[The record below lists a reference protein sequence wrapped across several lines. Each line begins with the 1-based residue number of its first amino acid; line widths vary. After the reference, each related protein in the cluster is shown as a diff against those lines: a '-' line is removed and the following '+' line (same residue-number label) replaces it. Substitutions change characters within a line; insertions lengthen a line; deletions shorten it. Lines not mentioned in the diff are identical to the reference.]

1 LICRTWNL
9 PAEDSGKTKG
19 VFGQQAFVNGVYSIK
34 TSQII
39 NYQCDASQLIKIDSN
54 GNWSIRAL
62 SLGMPPGTS
71 LVAPLKINEMCIWIR
86 AEYKIA
92 GLIPR
97 SFTSAIPPQRRLSET
112 SIEPVPPPQRL
123 TTGGD
128 TISMRRALPDQIR
141 ACRRRA
147 ETCGREIMHIAA
159 NRLVTASLVVFTTL
173 TAMQAKAADV
183 EATSAVDAVTVYP
196 DGASVTRAIT
206 ADIASGDNTLVI
218 KDFPLTL
225 DPSSLRVEG
234 EAGARLTIGAIDTR
248 QPRAVPPVDL
258 PELDKRIE
266 ALKDERANLQGVI
279 AAATARRKFAVRF
292 AETSPAGIGDKGE
305 ARPVAEWRA
314 AFAAVAEEVAS
325 ADSAIRD
332 AQRKQRDIDREVARL
347 ESDRAI
353 KPPSRLEVR
362 IDLAAPAATKA
373 TLRVTY
379 AVRAARWTPLYDAR
393 LDTGA
398 KDRKPALELVRRAE
412 ITQTTGEDWS
422 DVALSVS
429 TVRSARGG
437 NAPELN
443 SLIVQYPPAAP
454 PAPAS
459 TVVGGFGRDD
469 GLKQDSHSRA
479 MAKALE
485 QTAEKADEQQAV
497 AEVSGFQVVFKIPG
511 RVSLGA
517 SEGAKS
523 LRVSTATIAP
533 DLAVRSVPLIDPTAF
548 LEASF
553 RQAED
558 APLLPGRVALY
569 RDGVFIG
576 RGQMAAASKDET
588 VRLGFGA
595 DDKVK
600 VERSVVKR
608 NEGSAGLILT
618 TSKTDERA
626 FKTVIRNG
634 HDFPI
639 RIAIEDQ
646 LPVSENEDIQVE
658 TLPSTTPPTATN
670 LRDKRGV
677 LEWVF
682 EAKPGEV
689 RDIAFAWRVRWPKDK
704 GVVMMP
710 AG

>member
-1 LICRTWNL
+1 
-9 PAEDSGKTKG
+9 
-19 VFGQQAFVNGVYSIK
+19 
-34 TSQII
+34 
-39 NYQCDASQLIKIDSN
+39 
-54 GNWSIRAL
+54 
-62 SLGMPPGTS
+62 MPI
-71 LVAPLKINEMCIWIR
+71 V
-86 AEYKIA
+86 
-92 GLIPR
+92 
-97 SFTSAIPPQRRLSET
+97 
-112 SIEPVPPPQRL
+112 
-123 TTGGD
+123 
-128 TISMRRALPDQIR
+128 
-141 ACRRRA
+141 
-147 ETCGREIMHIAA
+147 A
-159 NRLVTASLVVFTTL
+159 NRLVTTSLVVFTAL
-173 TAMQAKAADV
+173 AAVPAKAADV
-183 EATSAVDAVTVYP
+183 DATSAVDAVTVYP

-206 ADIASGDNTLVI
+206 MDIPGGDNTLVI

-248 QPRAVPPVDL
+248 RPRAAPPVDL

-266 ALKDERANLQGVI
+266 ALKDERANLQGAI
-279 AAATARRKFAVRF
+279 AAATARRQFAVRF
-292 AETSPAGIGDKGE
+292 AEASPAGIGDKGE
-305 ARPVAEWRA
+305 ARPIADWRT

-332 AQRKQRDIDREVARL
+332 AERKQRDIDREVARL

-422 DVALSVS
+422 NVALSVS

-437 NAPELN
+437 KAPELS
-443 SLIVQYPPAAP
+443 SLIVQYPSAPLPAAP
-454 PAPAS
+454 PGA
-459 TVVGGFGRDD
+459 D
-469 GLKQDSHSRA
+469 GQEFRKLPSRA
-479 MAKALE
+479 MSKKAE
-485 QTAEKADEQQAV
+485 PVAENADEQQAA
-497 AEVSGFQVVFKIPG
+497 AEVGGFQVVFKISG

-569 RDGVFIG
+569 RDGMFIG

-626 FKTVIRNG
+626 FKTTIRNG

-658 TLPSTTPPTATN
+658 MLPSTTPPTATN

-677 LEWVF
+677 LEWAF